1 MPCYDPPPPWEGA
14 QRANALQATQLLCAH
29 IKEQLDN
36 NNGIAVID
44 FLQWF
49 ADHREIDR
57 QIATTFYFG
66 NPNPEEASKAKQDI
80 ARAKRL
86 LKLFKVNK

>member
-14 QRANALQATQLLCAH
+14 QRANALQATQLLCTH
-29 IKEQLDN
+29 IKKQLDC

-57 QIATTFYFG
+57 LIATTPYFG
-66 NPNPEEASKAKQDI
+66 NPNPEEASKAEQDI
-80 ARAKRL
+80 AHAKKL
-86 LKLFKVNK
+86 LFWFKV